1 MGKHEEIAESLT
13 QDILRGQYR
22 TGERLPSER
31 DLAVRFEANRGA
43 VREAMKKLEQLG
55 IANIQPGGAR
65 VAPLQ
70 EASLDVIGH
79 LLAVGEVP
87 DSKLVLHIIEV
98 ISALVRLAVESAL
111 STATD
116 ADIERL
122 RAYNRPLFQEDLD
135 DLAHMEARLELMGAI
150 MGASDNLVC
159 QLIARSLLL
168 QLSPRTEPLRAF
180 AQYHTE
186 AHADNARRLDEALA
200 NRDADA
206 MRHVF
211 TESAALTRESVL
223 RSFEAYEAAQRAPI
237 TGVAAS

>member
-1 MGKHEEIAESLT
+1 MAKHEEIAESLT
-13 QDILRGQYR
+13 QDILGGQYR

-31 DLAVRFEANRGA
+31 DLAVRFDANRGA

-79 LLAVGEVP
+79 MLAMGDVP
-87 DSKLVLHIIEV
+87 DSKLVLNIIEV

-116 ADIERL
+116 VDIERL
-122 RAYNRPLFQEDLD
+122 RDYNRPLFQEGLD
-135 DLAHMEARLELMGAI
+135 DLDHMEARLELMGAI
-150 MGASDNLVC
+150 MSASDNLAC

-168 QLSPRTEPLRAF
+168 QLRPRTEPLKAF
-180 AQYHTE
+180 AQFHTE
-186 AHADNARRLDEALA
+186 AHADNARRLDLALA

-206 MRHVF
+206 LRLVF
-211 TESAALTRESVL
+211 ADGAALTRESVL
-223 RSFEAYEAAQRAPI
+223 RSFEAYEAAQRAPL

>member
-1 MGKHEEIAESLT
+1 MAKHEEIAESLT
-13 QDILRGQYR
+13 RDILSGQYR

-31 DLAVRFEANRGA
+31 DLSVRFEANRGA

-65 VAPLQ
+65 VAPLE

-79 LLAVGEVP
+79 MLALGDLP
-87 DSKLVLHIIEV
+87 DSKLVIHIIEV

-111 STATD
+111 NTATD
-116 ADIERL
+116 EDIERL
-122 RAYNRPLFQEDLD
+122 REHNRPLFEEDLD

-150 MGASDNLVC
+150 MSASDNLVC
-159 QLIARSLLL
+159 QLIARSLLA
-168 QLSPRTEPLRAF
+168 QLTPRTEPLKAF
-180 AQYHTE
+180 AQFDTE

-200 NRDADA
+200 KRDADA
-206 MRHVF
+206 LRHVF
-211 TESAALTRESVL
+211 PESTALTRESVL
-223 RSFEAYEAAQRAPI
+223 RSFEAYDAANRAPL

>member
-13 QDILRGQYR
+13 QDILCGQYR

-31 DLAVRFEANRGA
+31 DLSARFEANRGA

-65 VAPLQ
+65 VAPLE

-79 LLAVGEVP
+79 MLALGDLP
-87 DSKLVLHIIEV
+87 DSKLVIHIIEV

-111 STATD
+111 KTATD
-116 ADIERL
+116 EDIERL
-122 RAYNRPLFQEDLD
+122 RNYNRPLFQEDLD
-135 DLAHMEARLELMGAI
+135 DLAHMEARLEVMGAI
-150 MGASDNLVC
+150 MSASDNLVC

-168 QLSPRTEPLRAF
+168 QLTPRTEPLKAF
-180 AQYHTE
+180 AQFHTE
-186 AHADNARRLDEALA
+186 AHTDNARRLDEALA

-206 MRHVF
+206 LRHVF

-223 RSFEAYEAAQRAPI
+223 RSFEAYEAAHRVPL

>member
-31 DLAVRFEANRGA
+31 DLAVRFDANRGA

-55 IANIQPGGAR
+55 IADIQPGGAR

-79 LLAVGEVP
+79 MLAVGEIP

-122 RAYNRPLFQEDLD
+122 RGYNRPLFQEDLD

-150 MGASDNLVC
+150 MSASDNLVC
-159 QLIARSLLL
+159 QLIARSLLQ
-168 QLSPRTEPLRAF
+168 QLNPRTEPLRAF

-200 NRDADA
+200 NRDVDA
-206 MRHVF
+206 LRDVF
-211 TESAALTRESVL
+211 RESAALTRESVL

-237 TGVAAS
+237 AGVAAS